1 MNAHL
6 TRNKGLYLRSVARA
20 IIIGV
25 ITVAVLPYFLTFI
38 LFGSHLC
45 LDVGIHER
53 IHINDVLST
62 VLASLCLGASRASV
76 GGAKLEVHKTLL
88 VHAIVV
94 LAVVVLVVLV
104 VVVAVLA
111 AKVST
116 VILFGHG
123 AVLKPD
129 RVVDYPSA
137 LLVVV
142 VVVLNTTRGGEDAT
156 AERR

>member
-1 MNAHL
+1 M
-6 TRNKGLYLRSVARA
+6 
-20 IIIGV
+20 
-25 ITVAVLPYFLTFI
+25 
-38 LFGSHLC
+38 
-45 LDVGIHER
+45 
-53 IHINDVLST
+53 
-62 VLASLCLGASRASV
+62 
-76 GGAKLEVHKTLL
+76 HKTLL

-142 VVVLNTTRGGEDAT
+142 VVLNTTRGGEDAT